1 MPYPNFKPE
10 ELAGFA
16 AQAQQYQ
23 QGMLTAPVQQTPA
36 YTNNVQALP
45 AYTPPPVQ
53 QQQYSLPSGLL
64 TQYQQ
69 SGANQNYVPPNLPSM
84 EEMQAV
90 AAQRQAELAAQAQ
103 AAEQMQQAYAE
114 QQQQAAQQSSA
125 GGLLYDTYDTVDP
138 EHYTA
143 QFSQGIGVNTRPDI
157 GQTVD
162 YLPNRPGISNTPTYH
177 GQYYQEPEGGFESLQ
192 YGTIEEAA
200 QKLQAAEQL
209 PTQIV
214 EDTEKWHNYYVDNPT
229 LRAYLSVDEQTELA
243 YLDQRTG
250 LITEEEQKELVKEIR
265 DAAGLPRK
273 TGIDGKDSTYEYQY
287 GIRNDNETDNPYAD
301 LLTNS
306 DKIGAY
312 ARRHSINSGGY
323 IEQGLQGAAEFLD
336 SKAGSLLLGLGT
348 FIPGL
353 AAIGTALETGA
364 PILNVVRD
372 VIAGE
377 VAGNAAEN
385 VLTTISDTAGFFDVG
400 VDGGSPKIAES
411 IETNIDA
418 FKDIYSDT
426 DAWYGMDRP
435 GLEGVVSD
443 VIDTVTGQP
452 AADMTGA
459 LGDLV
464 IETTTDEQGDAKW
477 TYTNADGSTVAGDHN
492 GNIWSTEEAG
502 GGGSSSTEEAGGG
515 GSSSAEEGSEDPA
528 APTKDWATY
537 QPTDDEVLTPN
548 TEYDD
553 YSDDAE
559 VGRHTNPDGSIV
571 AWDVFGEIWYV
582 ENEPDPDADVTAP
595 TTEEEDDLNIEDIF
609 TSTVDNDTTTDTNN
623 TDGNDGTGD
632 TGDGDGDGGGGDGTG
647 DGDGGDGNGTGDGTG
662 GGGGGDGTDID
673 NTGGSGGGT
682 GTGTGTG
689 DGDGDGNGSGTGTG
703 SGSGM
708 LGGSPTNFTPFM
720 TKLDWKRPDVVQNI
734 LLPRQNAFN
743 EITMLTN
750 RLMT

>member
-1 MPYPNFKPE
+1 
-10 ELAGFA
+10 
-16 AQAQQYQ
+16 
-23 QGMLTAPVQQTPA
+23 
-36 YTNNVQALP
+36 
-45 AYTPPPVQ
+45 
-53 QQQYSLPSGLL
+53 
-64 TQYQQ
+64 
-69 SGANQNYVPPNLPSM
+69 M
-84 EEMQAV
+84 EEMQDV

-103 AAEQMQQAYAE
+103 AAEQIRLQQQAYAE

-157 GQTVD
+157 GRTVD
-162 YLPNRPGISNTPTYH
+162 YLPNRPGISNTPTHH

-250 LITEEEQKELVKEIR
+250 LITEKEQKELVKEIR

-312 ARRHSINSGGY
+312 ARRHSVNSGGY

-348 FIPGL
+348 VIPGL

-364 PILNVVRD
+364 PILNAVGG
-372 VIAGE
+372 A
-377 VAGNAAEN
+377 VAGNVAGNTAEN
-385 VLTTISDTAGFFDVG
+385 VLSTISDTAGLFDVG
-400 VDGGSPKIAES
+400 VDDGSPKTAGN

-426 DAWYGMDRP
+426 GDFYGVYRP
-435 GLEGVVSD
+435 GIEGVVSD

-459 LGDLV
+459 LGDIV

-477 TYTNADGSTVAGDHN
+477 TYTNADGTTVAGDHN
-492 GNIWSTEEAG
+492 GNIWEISDDTVAG
-502 GGGSSSTEEAGGG
+502 GGGSSSDSSGGEP
-515 GSSSAEEGSEDPA
+515 S
-528 APTKDWATY
+528 APTRDWANY
-537 QPTDDEVLTPN
+537 QPSDDEVLTPN
-548 TEYDD
+548 HEYTD
-553 YSDDAE
+553 YSDNGE
-559 VGRHTNPDGSIV
+559 VGRHTNPDGSVV
-571 AWDVFGEIWYV
+571 AWNVYGEIWAV
-582 ENEPDPDADVTAP
+582 DDAEEP
-595 TTEEEDDLNIEDIF
+595 EDIF
-609 TSTVDNDTTTDTNN
+609 TDTTEDDTTIDIGIDDIIDGDTNDTSGVDS
-623 TDGNDGTGD
+623 
-632 TGDGDGDGGGGDGTG
+632 TGDGDTGTG
-647 DGDGGDGNGTGDGTG
+647 TVDGANDDVGDGN
-662 GGGGGDGTDID
+662 GDGTDID
-673 NTGGSGGGT
+673 NTGGTGGGT
-682 GTGTGTG
+682 GTGDGT
-689 DGDGDGNGSGTGTG
+689 GTGTG
-703 SGSGM
+703 SGNGSGSGSGS
-708 LGGSPTNFTPFM
+708 GGAGPGQFNSFM

-743 EITMLTN
+743 EVTMLTN
-750 RLMT
+750 RLIT